1 MRESLNHTFT
11 ILAYKESPYLKDC
24 ITSLKRQTVKSKI
37 LIVTSTP
44 SLYLDRISKE
54 CGVSLRVNHERVGIG
69 SDWAFA
75 YKSAETQYVTLAHQ
89 DDIYLSEYTE
99 WCLDAAEKVGD
110 SLIVFTD
117 YAELVGQRL
126 RTYTPN
132 LIIKIIVLLTF
143 FTFKNN
149 LHSQP
154 LKNLMLSMGSPIP
167 CPSVFFNKKNIG
179 TFEFSRYF
187 SFNLDWDAWLRLA
200 RSEGAFV
207 YVRRRLLLH
216 RIHKD
221 SQTTVCTRDRWR
233 HAEDEELF
241 EAFWP
246 RPIAKLLSRVYF
258 LSYVSNKVGSFNGL

>member
-1 MRESLNHTFT
+1 MRELFNHTFT

-44 SLYLDRISKE
+44 SLYLDQISKE
-54 CGVSLRVNHERVGIG
+54 YRVPVKVNHERIDIG
-69 SDWAFA
+69 SDWTFA
-75 YKSAETQYVTLAHQ
+75 YNNAETQYVTLAHQ
-89 DDIYLSEYTE
+89 DDIYSSEYTE
-99 WCLDAAEKVGD
+99 WCLDAAKKVND

-117 YAELVGQRL
+117 YAEIVDRRL

-132 LIIKIIVLLTF
+132 LIVKMFILLTF
-143 FTFKNN
+143 FTFKKSLRN
-149 LHSQP
+149 SF
-154 LKNLMLSMGSPIP
+154 LKKLMLSLGSPIS
-167 CPSVFFNKKNIG
+167 CPSVFFNKKNVG
-179 TFEFSRYF
+179 TFKFSRYF

-200 RSEGAFV
+200 RREGAFV

-216 RIHKD
+216 RIHRD

-246 RPIAKLLSRVYF
+246 RPISKLLSRVYL
-258 LSYVSNKVGSFNGL
+258 LSYISNKVGSFNGL